1 MANRQWTQQRLHK
14 AGLSDSNLC
23 QLCAGCEHG
32 DQVGTHLHRFFC
44 PVTQHQVRKLAPS
57 WIRDMLDNFN
67 GSLSPIE
74 HCALVRG
81 MIAPPVVP
89 TRPDSDFGTF
99 VWHVWQII
107 PVGCVVYTDGSS
119 IDAKLGLGLEALGW
133 AFAAFDAEGT
143 LIAAAFGVPP
153 KDVNTIQGAE
163 LWALKQALTFVPSPG
178 AIYVDC
184 KTVVDGIR
192 RGHRWIYSSKR
203 RYHQHWVSIFQALD
217 AGESAGKV
225 VWVPAHISE
234 SRIGDVSCGDGTLL
248 TEHMWRGNKLVDE
261 LAKRAAHTIK
271 APQDVV
277 RNVVDRQVQAQEL
290 AVFVGQVTA
299 HANAWPGDDGGI
311 RRDSTGKPQ
320 GTRRSFKKKRRAASV
335 AGDGRSVGGVAVP
348 VDAMLLRLDVTA
360 LSRPSP
366 TPSPWVARA
375 RNLRDAAARAEAKN
389 EASFSEWWRQSRDLR
404 MAKASGAGS
413 QRLSARERLDALRR
427 RRSIPMRG
435 A

>member
-1 MANRQWTQQRLHK
+1 MANRQWTQQRLHR

-44 PVTQHQVRKLAPS
+44 PVTQHQVRNLAPS
-57 WIRDMLDNFN
+57 WIRDMLDNFS
-67 GSLSPIE
+67 GSLSPVE

-89 TRPDSDFGTF
+89 TRPDSDFGTI
-99 VWHVWQII
+99 VWHAWEII
-107 PVGCVVYTDGSS
+107 PAGCAVYTDGSL

-133 AFAAFDAEGT
+133 AFAAFDADGT

-184 KTVVDGIR
+184 KTVVDGVR
-192 RGHRWIYSSKR
+192 RGHHWIYSSKR
-203 RYHQHWVSIFQALD
+203 RHHQHWVSIFQTLD
-217 AGESAGKV
+217 AGESAGRV

-234 SRIGDVSCGDGTLL
+234 SRIGDVSCGDGTPI
-248 TEHMWRGNKLVDE
+248 TKHMWLGNKLVDE
-261 LAKRAAHTIK
+261 LAKRGAHTIK

-277 RNVVDRQVQAQEL
+277 RSVVARQLQAQEL

-299 HANAWPGDDGGI
+299 LANAWPGDDGEI

-320 GTRRSFKKKRRAASV
+320 GVRRGFKKKRRASSCV
-335 AGDGRSVGGVAVP
+335 GKGRSVGAVAMP
-348 VDAMLLRLDVTA
+348 VDVVLSRLDVTA
-360 LSRPSP
+360 LPRPPP
-366 TPSPWVARA
+366 TPSPLVARA
-375 RNLRDAAARAEAKN
+375 RNLRDASAEAQN

-404 MAKASGAGS
+404 MSKASGAGS
-413 QRLSARERLDALRR
+413 QRLSASERLDALRR
-427 RRSIPMRG
+427 RRGIPMRV